1 MESIIKES
9 LSTLNSPNVINSN
22 EIFLKLYSMIAKSK
36 HFKLKDLA
44 DTLNCDVNNLKL
56 KFKSQKKKKADIL
69 ERKRATKI

>member
-36 HFKLKDLA
+36 HFKLKDLS
-44 DTLNCDVNNLKL
+44 LFEL
-56 KFKSQKKKKADIL
+56 
-69 ERKRATKI
+69 